1 MKNLCYLL
9 IAQGGSI
16 VAWWDPRSDV
26 HWCRMVSIF
35 PSHLWACDRNWRNHI
50 AWY

>member
-16 VAWWDPRSDV
+16 ND
-26 HWCRMVSIF
+26 
-35 PSHLWACDRNWRNHI
+35 
-50 AWY
+50 

>member
-16 VAWWDPRSDV
+16 TDYRLSETRSISTDEMYTCV
-26 HWCRMVSIF
+26 ECADGHF
-35 PSHLWACDRNWRNHI
+35 GLGLT
-50 AWY
+50 